1 MTRAVGVLLAAFFV
15 AQVPP
20 RDGAPRPTSG
30 AGTIRGRVI
39 AAANGDPV
47 RNARVSLSSERDMP
61 PVLTDLEGRFA
72 FVNVAADDYTVTA
85 SKAGFAK
92 SIVGDGARDASPRPI
107 HLGKGEVV
115 DVVLELAR
123 GAAIAGTVMD
133 DAGEPVAAASVM
145 LEVIAEP
152 RGSTPAP
159 IVGIT
164 DDSGRYRIGSLP
176 AGAVLVSVFSA
187 ARSVVMAPG
196 GGIMFAGGDV
206 GQRIY
211 YPGGLKSERGE
222 PIALQTGDEKLG
234 IDFVVPAN
242 APKGP
247 RVAPPTRDSTGA
259 SGRILAADGRPIS
272 GAQVLM
278 IAVDPP
284 QAAPRSTISD
294 VDGAYHFLLPNESG
308 GTFLIAARRSG
319 YVQGLYGQRA
329 SADPGEEVTV
339 SSGAV
344 TASLDITLMRPA
356 VITGRVFDENGDPVE
371 GATVRALIVR
381 NVAGRRRLAPV
392 PAVGLHTDDLG
403 RYRISGLPGG
413 DYVVV
418 SVVGQITGTD
428 VSVDLPGYAATY
440 YPGTADERQAQ
451 FVSVHSAEEAG
462 GVDFSLVRATTK
474 RIAGRAVDAA
484 GDPVGG
490 GISLKPSR
498 RSGVTTP
505 VVAGARIE
513 RDGRFEFT
521 NVPSGEYVL
530 QFSRH
535 KNGAWN
541 EGETA
546 SLFVIVADADVT
558 DLDVRLSPGSTVSGR
573 IVVEG
578 GGTLKP
584 DALEIT
590 PVVLDP
596 DLTAT
601 FGPPSRALVDD
612 DLRFDWAG
620 CRDRAV

>member
-1 MTRAVGVLLAAFFV
+1 
-15 AQVPP
+15 
-20 RDGAPRPTSG
+20 
-30 AGTIRGRVI
+30 
-39 AAANGDPV
+39 
-47 RNARVSLSSERDMP
+47 
-61 PVLTDLEGRFA
+61 
-72 FVNVAADDYTVTA
+72 
-85 SKAGFAK
+85 
-92 SIVGDGARDASPRPI
+92 
-107 HLGKGEVV
+107 
-115 DVVLELAR
+115 
-123 GAAIAGTVMD
+123 
-133 DAGEPVAAASVM
+133 
-145 LEVIAEP
+145 
-152 RGSTPAP
+152 
-159 IVGIT
+159 
-164 DDSGRYRIGSLP
+164 
-176 AGAVLVSVFSA
+176 
-187 ARSVVMAPG
+187 
-196 GGIMFAGGDV
+196 
-206 GQRIY
+206 
-211 YPGGLKSERGE
+211 
-222 PIALQTGDEKLG
+222 
-234 IDFVVPAN
+234 
-242 APKGP
+242 
-247 RVAPPTRDSTGA
+247 VAPPTRDSTGA

-612 DLRFDWAG
+612 DLRFELGGLQGPRRLRLTRTPAG
-620 CRDRAV
+620 FTLKAILVHGSDLTDAVLSFGRPNQSLDDVEIVLTNRVTEVAGFVTDARGRRAINVAVVAFAIDSSLRYERSRFIAAATCDREGHFRIEGLPPGDYYVAALDKREVADVYGEIGNVEFLETLVPGAQRIALVEGQRATLTLRAR